1 MKPSLVLL
9 TLLLCGISFLPA
21 QRGIWHRLTPHHE
34 FEITVDTTR
43 EYNEYTKEIQ
53 VSYSIPKVTVKDKGS
68 EKVIQTIYPP
78 DSEEIDY
85 IHDSSLAVI
94 IVDAN
99 FDGYMDIAIRDWPMM
114 YLSTFSYYLY
124 SPEKGKFILN
134 EPLSTAYSPE
144 IDPETK
150 TFHHFWHIGV
160 TTFSH
165 QVYLLIDGKWELIAF
180 EEEDNMMMQMDTTA
194 EISLYCEIK
203 VGNKMVTMPETGSR
217 ICHNMPCDLTR
228 YALLMRRHLI
238 GIKK

>member
-1 MKPSLVLL
+1 MKLFLVLL
-9 TLLLCGISFLPA
+9 PLLLCTNSFLTA
-21 QRGIWHRLTPHHE
+21 QRGTWLRHTPHHE

-43 EYNEYTKEIQ
+43 EYNEYTEDIQ
-53 VSYSIPKVTVKDKGS
+53 ISYSIPKVKVKEKATD
-68 EKVIQTIYPP
+68 KVIQTIYPP
-78 DSEEIDY
+78 DSKEIDY

-94 IVDAN
+94 IIDAN

-124 SPEKGKFILN
+124 SPEKGKFVLN
-134 EPLSTAYSPE
+134 NPLSTSYSPE

-180 EEEDNMMMQMDTTA
+180 EEEDNMMMQMDSTA
-194 EISLYCEIK
+194 QISWYGEIK
-203 VGNKMVTMPETGSR
+203 IGNKMVSMPDWGSR

-228 YALLMRRHLI
+228 HALLMRRHLI